1 MKKFLVL
8 TRVQL
13 RALLSTLRI
22 GGSRKRAASGWG
34 ALALAAGLCL
44 YLSGFYSFALGGQ
57 LAALGALDLLLLMMP
72 AAAVAAGVLFT
83 ALAAQAVVF
92 SGRDSD
98 LLLALPV
105 PALTVLL
112 SKTAALYVENLVFCL
127 FFVLPAGAARWWFGG
142 GGGAAFALRMVL
154 GTVFLALVPTVLALG
169 IGFLLGWLGARLGS
183 RRWIN
188 LALCVLTAGVVL
200 LLVLRLNGAV
210 SALMAGELGIDSDV
224 PFWALPFRFF
234 QEGVCGSWGKLALF
248 GLGALAL
255 LLGAAAVLAG
265 RYRQVLT
272 GLKAR
277 RRGGSL
283 RLDRV
288 QAAGPRRAVLRKEA
302 ARYFGTPIY
311 LMNTGLGLILLPAAG
326 IAAVVMKGRLQGL
339 LAQMGGI
346 PVPVLAAGTVLLCLS
361 TAAVTGSSISL
372 EGKTLWILRGAPL
385 PAGEILEV
393 KAAFQVLITAP
404 CLLVGGAGIAWGLDL
419 GWAMG
424 AVLVLAGLAFS
435 GFCALFGLLVNLC
448 FPRLD
453 AISDAAV
460 VKQSAAAMISTF
472 AAMAAAAACTLAAWG
487 LTALVS
493 PEAAWGFLSLVLLAL
508 CAALDRWLA
517 TQGAKR
523 FLEL

>member
-1 MKKFLVL
+1 
-8 TRVQL
+8 
-13 RALLSTLRI
+13 
-22 GGSRKRAASGWG
+22 
-34 ALALAAGLCL
+34 
-44 YLSGFYSFALGGQ
+44 
-57 LAALGALDLLLLMMP
+57 
-72 AAAVAAGVLFT
+72 
-83 ALAAQAVVF
+83 
-92 SGRDSD
+92 
-98 LLLALPV
+98 
-105 PALTVLL
+105 
-112 SKTAALYVENLVFCL
+112 
-127 FFVLPAGAARWWFGG
+127 
-142 GGGAAFALRMVL
+142 
-154 GTVFLALVPTVLALG
+154 
-169 IGFLLGWLGARLGS
+169 
-183 RRWIN
+183 
-188 LALCVLTAGVVL
+188 
-200 LLVLRLNGAV
+200 
-210 SALMAGELGIDSDV
+210 
-224 PFWALPFRFF
+224 
-234 QEGVCGSWGKLALF
+234 
-248 GLGALAL
+248 
-255 LLGAAAVLAG
+255 
-265 RYRQVLT
+265 
-272 GLKAR
+272 
-277 RRGGSL
+277 
-283 RLDRV
+283 
-288 QAAGPRRAVLRKEA
+288 
-302 ARYFGTPIY
+302 
-311 LMNTGLGLILLPAAG
+311 
-326 IAAVVMKGRLQGL
+326 MKGRLQGL

-493 PEAAWGFLSLVLLAL
+493 PEAAWGFLTLVLLAL
-508 CAALDRWLA
+508 CAGLDRWLA